1 MKPVTHT
8 RHLAELLEL
17 NDRWLADYPDLSAAA
32 EAEARRL
39 LTLHGVPDQD
49 VQHVYWHRFENA
61 QSSPRAFS
69 GWVHSG
75 PPVQSLSLP
84 QLVLQRFPS
93 ADQDR
98 MDQLDM
104 MSGFYTVGAEAGH
117 YDEHHELRLLPSQ
130 LGADFWEAAFADT
143 YQARLRDFWRTR
155 TSGFI
160 ALSRS
165 STLVAIDQARQQ
177 GTLSDAQLITLQ
189 RAFANGLSEDLST
202 AALAAERPVAA
213 DLKVTAVSL
222 RATHSRDLLRVMEP
236 EGAQY
241 LYMPNGANVVQRFE
255 DAEALETW
263 LQRYAATPQGLAELQ
278 SHFDPDDERAR
289 EVLAQ
294 LAKGSLATGW
304 LGGEALPA
312 TKDPFAWL
320 AERAAAEMYRHADL
334 ALTSNHRLRKEAAVA
349 FLSTFAQ
356 LATQLAPLG
365 WPIALSAV
373 ASASTAMGL
382 DIDKA
387 IQARSPA
394 ERKAAI
400 GAAIAEGVTALF
412 NLPLLSAS
420 PVNDLPWEVIEDE
433 PLVVPRPPA
442 LPPSPISQWPL
453 NTRGMIEQTDFELV
467 FAVQEVERHSAAAGS
482 EPALAATRRF
492 TRLPRM
498 IEGACVRVFGNA
510 EGALSFAKSH
520 FDGPFELFRIQ
531 AQGIR
536 VASLRLNLRLNRVN
550 TLALLGQEDRLLT
563 PEELGDFA
571 EGAWLDHE
579 AHVAMADLSPARL
592 RLLSPFTREP
602 WAPPALRVLQGVHC
616 QLLGRGVASSYLI
629 TVEDALR
636 VVRFDPLNDCWRST
650 TGTGFRYNAA
660 ANMFEPSSA
669 QPAIQPSAQEI
680 EAATA
685 ELGMPANYPWRI
697 PPVPRQGRVAL
708 PRNIHSVWLGRRL
721 PDHFVNNV
729 IANAVLAA
737 EGSAPFDYH
746 LYLSIED
753 PLDQAL
759 TLTDLATAPTN
770 LHIHLL
776 ENTPFFRAFRQ
787 TPYYAQYKAATE
799 GSGINY
805 ASAAD
810 VLRYQLLDYHG
821 GLYMDI
827 DDTLYGSTVSGGHFG
842 ELDWS
847 IVPGRL
853 MLNGLVNESR
863 LGLHFRFN
871 TSNFAA
877 LPDTPVLKAISQES
891 HQRFLANRDLYFQRP
906 YENTD
911 SRDTVTAYV
920 RRISHVTGPGVFND
934 VLMRDVP
941 ELRQFRAVTRIATE
955 LSIPPSELAALY
967 REIRQHAREY
977 SPLAWRIQIGSTS
990 SWLHTR

>member
-8 RHLAELLEL
+8 RHLADLLEL
-17 NDRWLADYPDLSAAA
+17 NHRWLADYPDLGAAA

-49 VQHVYWHRFENA
+49 VHHVYWHRFENA

-69 GWVHSG
+69 GWAHSG

-104 MSGFYTVGAEAGH
+104 MSGFYTAGGDADY
-117 YDEHHELRLLPSQ
+117 YDERQEIRLLPSQ
-130 LGADFWEAAFADT
+130 FGADFWKAAFADT
-143 YQARLRDFWRTR
+143 YQARLGAFWRTR
-155 TSGFI
+155 TPDFI
-160 ALSRS
+160 ALSRAS
-165 STLVAIDQARQQ
+165 ALVAAEQARQT
-177 GTLSDAQLITLQ
+177 GILDDAQLLTLQ
-189 RAFANGLSEDLST
+189 RAFANGLGDDRSI
-202 AALAAERPVAA
+202 AALAAQRPVPAG
-213 DLKVTAVSL
+213 LKVIGVSL
-222 RATHSRDLLRVMEP
+222 HGTHSRDLLRVLEP

-241 LYMPNGANVVQRFE
+241 LYMPNGANVLQRF
-255 DAEALETW
+255 DNAAALEMW
-263 LQRYAATPQGLAELQ
+263 LQRYAARPQGLAQLQ
-278 SHFDPDDERAR
+278 SHFDPDDEHAR
-289 EVLAQ
+289 ELLAQ
-294 LAKGSLATGW
+294 LAEGRLAPGW

-312 TKDPFAWL
+312 SKDPFAWL
-320 AERAAAEMYRHADL
+320 AERAAAEMSRHAAL
-334 ALTSNHRLRKEAAVA
+334 ALTSNQRLRKEAAIA

-387 IQARSPA
+387 IHARSPA

-400 GAAIAEGVTALF
+400 GAAIAEGLTAIF
-412 NLPLLSAS
+412 NLPLLSTG
-420 PVNDLPWEVIEDE
+420 PVSDLPWEVIEDE
-433 PLVVPRPPA
+433 PLVLPRPPA
-442 LPPSPISQWPL
+442 LPPSPISRWPL

-467 FAVQEVERHSAAAGS
+467 FAVQEVERHSAAAGR

-498 IEGACVRVFGNA
+498 IEGACLRVFGNA
-510 EGALSFAKSH
+510 EGALSFAKAH
-520 FDGPFELFRIQ
+520 FDGPFQLFRIQ
-531 AQGIR
+531 AQGLR

-563 PEELGDFA
+563 PDELGDFA
-571 EGAWLDHE
+571 DGAWLEHE

-602 WAPPALRVLQGVHC
+602 WAPPALRVLRGVHC
-616 QLLGRGVASSYLI
+616 QHLGRGVASSYLI

-636 VVRFDPLNDCWRST
+636 VVRFGPLNDCWRTT

-660 ANMFEPSSA
+660 ANTFEPSSA
-669 QPAIQPSAQEI
+669 QPAIEPSGQEI

-697 PPVPRQGRVAL
+697 PPVPKHGRVPL

-721 PDHFVNNV
+721 PEHFVNNV

-737 EGSAPFDYH
+737 EGSVPFDYH

-776 ENTPFFRAFRQ
+776 ENTAFFRDFRQ
-787 TPYYAQYKAATE
+787 TPYYAQYQAATE
-799 GSGINY
+799 GSGVNY

-810 VLRYQLLDYHG
+810 VLRYQLVDYHG

-827 DDTLYGSTVSGGHFG
+827 DDTLYASTESGVHFG
-842 ELDWS
+842 DLDWS

-863 LGLHFRFN
+863 LGLHCQFN

-877 LPDTPVLKAISQES
+877 LPNTPVLEAISQES
-891 HQRFLANRDLYFQRP
+891 HQRFLANRDLYYQRP

-934 VLMRDVP
+934 VLMREVP

-955 LSIPPSELAALY
+955 LSIPPAELAALY
-967 REIRQHAREY
+967 REIRQHTREY
-977 SPLAWRIQIGSTS
+977 SPLAWRIHIGSTS